1 MINEAKKQYFHNKV
15 STSPNKVKAAWKI
28 IKGNSGN
35 LQTHNMI
42 TKINY
47 EGQAL
52 TSTNETAKAF
62 NQYYTKIVTN
72 INTGQSDL
80 HKASLLLG
88 NKKIDNIT
96 RMKIIPITETEV
108 KEIIRSLKSK
118 NSMGYDGV
126 SNTVLKHCLHFI
138 SKPVTHACR

>member
-1 MINEAKKQYFHNKV
+1 MINEAKKCYFHNKV
-15 STSPNKVKAAWKI
+15 SASSNKVKAAWKI

-52 TSTNETAKAF
+52 TNTNETANAF
-62 NQYYTKIVTN
+62 NQYYTEIVTN
-72 INTGQSDL
+72 VNTRQSNP

-88 NKKIDNIT
+88 N
-96 RMKIIPITETEV
+96 
-108 KEIIRSLKSK
+108 
-118 NSMGYDGV
+118 
-126 SNTVLKHCLHFI
+126 
-138 SKPVTHACR
+138 